1 MVLIRGGI
9 IGWYVIKSPRSI
21 SISEKFPGFHGS
33 EGTSLSFSFSKVCDG
48 ESSSKNYE
56 WSLVLPLAIRIGR
69 VSSHIRLKI
78 ICRKQLRDGWDFCCV
93 DVSLFHNNMEE
104 ERVSYSNRQHI
115 ILQRFNF
122 HGDPTTDIGAIYNGQ
137 NDSFVHLQF
146 APCRK
151 EKGCSKK
158 KTWRQQ
164 FWVVWVTS
172 CCDRR
177 LCRHELAWLVAW
189 DDLQTRL
196 STNNNIVLVLC
207 LCAEKRKGWWAG
219 AAFNLK
225 AATQNSSTMI
235 STLIELDMGGKR
247 RRCPTD
253 NRSSCCW
260 KRIFHFDVCVSR
272 HGEQAP
278 RSVGGGWGIFAAR
291 RCTNSYVPLVLSDLR
306 IFFHIIIFMRHAV
319 DRGS

>member
-207 LCAEKRKGWWAG
+207 LCAEKRKR
-219 AAFNLK
+219 L
-225 AATQNSSTMI
+225 
-235 STLIELDMGGKR
+235 MGG
-247 RRCPTD
+247 RCFQCGDTKFLHD
-253 NRSSCCW
+253 
-260 KRIFHFDVCVSR
+260 DLD
-272 HGEQAP
+272 
-278 RSVGGGWGIFAAR
+278 
-291 RCTNSYVPLVLSDLR
+291 TNWTRYGR
-306 IFFHIIIFMRHAV
+306 
-319 DRGS
+319 